1 MKQRNMSP
9 LRGQLLC
16 LYLITLTPSLC
27 SSGCASGPNGV
38 RASGFNGGMGGLSE
52 GLGCHGN
59 CKRSAEGHKAREE
72 NACLCLME
80 NPLPW
85 ASQQSA
91 MK

>member
-27 SSGCASGPNGV
+27 SSGCAGGPNGV

-52 GLGCHGN
+52 GAMATAKGVLRVIKPGKKMH
-59 CKRSAEGHKAREE
+59 
-72 NACLCLME
+72 ACV
-80 NPLPW
+80 
-85 ASQQSA
+85 
-91 MK
+91 